1 MTTRSARLVA
11 RLSHEKA
18 NKLVALFHNLRLLK
32 RMKTP
37 NYTEP
42 MIAWGDTDEVDVER
56 SRVTKY
62 ELGQAGPSKLLQAQ
76 AGPSKLLLKPQKTEV
91 LPLLPIS

>member
-1 MTTRSARLVA
+1 M
-11 RLSHEKA
+11 
-18 NKLVALFHNLRLLK
+18 ALFHNLRLLK
-32 RMKTP
+32 RMKKP

-62 ELGQAGPSKLLQAQ
+62 EPGQ
-76 AGPSKLLLKPQKTEV
+76 AGPSKLLLKPQKMEEV
-91 LPLLPIS
+91 LPLRSAAQQLIVYMTVDRVADRAVR

>member
-1 MTTRSARLVA
+1 M
-11 RLSHEKA
+11 
-18 NKLVALFHNLRLLK
+18 
-32 RMKTP
+32 
-37 NYTEP
+37 
-42 MIAWGDTDEVDVER
+42 ER

-76 AGPSKLLLKPQKTEV
+76 AGPSKLLLKPQKTEG